1 MKKVLSVRLKIRKT
15 HLNGVDVVVGAIL
28 AVATLN
34 VLPASAQLSEG
45 TLSDYTLVGLGSG
58 PGTTTTFGWNSGPV
72 SGNALFG
79 NYETLKTSGGGG
91 GGLSNGGVLSYD
103 ATTICSPSPCGS
115 GLNTPPPT
123 MSVSGPTPSSSVT
136 GTALSEA
143 TTLSTN
149 AAALTP
155 NQTYTGTISS
165 PTTFTAAGAQTVIDV
180 DNIHNALLTFSGG
193 AKDIFVVNV
202 SGEFQT
208 NVAMTLSG
216 GVTASDI
223 LFNFTGTSGQVL
235 NTSGGNVLYGTY
247 LATDGGQFQF
257 SALDLT
263 GQLINVDGNVQL
275 VPNSMIPIFAPFT
288 PPSTIPEPSTWAMM
302 LLGFAGLGYV
312 GYRRRAAIAIA

>member
-1 MKKVLSVRLKIRKT
+1 MKKT
-15 HLNGVDVVVGAIL
+15 DLNGA
-28 AVATLN
+28 AVFLGATLAIATVN

-58 PGTTTTFGWNSGPV
+58 LGTTTTFGWNSGPV

-79 NYETLKTSGGGG
+79 NYETLSTSGGDM

-103 ATTICSPSPCGS
+103 ASTICSPSPCGS
-115 GLNTPPPT
+115 GLQTSPPT
-123 MSVSGPTPSSSVT
+123 MLVSGPTPSSSVT

-143 TTLSTN
+143 QTLSMN
-149 AAALTP
+149 AAALAP
-155 NQTYTGTISS
+155 DQTFMGTIMM
-165 PTTFTAAGAQTVIDV
+165 PTTFTAADKLTVIDV
-180 DNIHNALLTFSGG
+180 DSIHNALLTFSGG
-193 AKDIFVVNV
+193 AKDVFVVNV

-257 SALDLT
+257 SSLDLT

-275 VPNSMIPIFAPFT
+275 VSNSKIPIFAPFT
-288 PPSTIPEPSTWAMM
+288 PTSTIPEPGTWAMM

-312 GYRRRAAIAIA
+312 GYRRRAAIAVA